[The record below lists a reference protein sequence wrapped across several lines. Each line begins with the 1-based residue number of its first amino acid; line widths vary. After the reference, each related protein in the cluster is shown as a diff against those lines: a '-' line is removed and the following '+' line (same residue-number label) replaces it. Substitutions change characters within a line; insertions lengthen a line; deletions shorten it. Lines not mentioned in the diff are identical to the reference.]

1 MTMTIHAESVG
12 GTPAARMIH
21 EESQQLFIGHYVID
35 KQGKVRVISPSKMP
49 ARVTAF
55 MRHLKDPKNFVYLY
69 DMENMFY
76 EVNVHSLE
84 FKNSFMIPF
93 PDIMV
98 RVASLLKGKV
108 VVSKMV
114 KPVLGTWI
122 NLISGRS
129 PKNIQNEALKT
140 VAVSLLMMVKNGK

>member
-35 KQGKVRVISPSKMP
+35 NQGRFESLALQRCLHASPPSPPSKS
-49 ARVTAF
+49 
-55 MRHLKDPKNFVYLY
+55 KNFVYLY

-84 FKNSFMIPF
+84 FKKLFHDPIPGYHGKGGF
-93 PDIMV
+93 T
-98 RVASLLKGKV
+98 SQGKV
-108 VVSKMV
+108 VVSNNGETSFGHLD
-114 KPVLGTWI
+114 KPDLWGSQRI
-122 NLISGRS
+122 H
-129 PKNIQNEALKT
+129 K
-140 VAVSLLMMVKNGK
+140 